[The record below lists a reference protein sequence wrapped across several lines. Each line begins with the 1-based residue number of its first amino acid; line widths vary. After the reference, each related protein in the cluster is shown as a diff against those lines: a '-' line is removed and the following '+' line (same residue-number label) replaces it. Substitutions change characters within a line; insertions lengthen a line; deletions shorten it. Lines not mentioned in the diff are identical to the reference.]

1 MTHCKINSINN
12 IPNKNPKR
20 YFGVTLVELMIA
32 ITIGSI
38 VALGIGS
45 VYTSSKRSYK
55 LQEEFSRLQENGR
68 FAMNFIARF
77 VRGAGYYGCSSALG
91 NMINNIEETDEGLL
105 FQTGIEGFE
114 AAGTAPSETVSTL
127 AEYPSVTTTSSDFAS
142 ITSDI
147 TSTLIGKLKPLP
159 HTDILVARS
168 GESSGIEIVTNND
181 SATFRITYTGG
192 VGGKGCGS
200 NVDKLSGICAGDS
213 LLISDCKKSV
223 AFVVTSTNYMSGAT
237 PPDVKIN
244 HSGTTTNGKTNDE
257 TSFQAGAAGPEFEF
271 EVGSEIVR
279 MTTKIFYIGKGVTGP
294 ALFVRD
300 DIDASGQEL
309 VEGVENLQILYGE
322 DMDAD
327 NVPDHYVP
335 ADKVANFAD
344 VTALHISILL
354 RSVKNLPWRT
364 TTQATR
370 LLGGTTAA
378 TATTITPPVDKRL
391 RKVMSMTIKLRN
403 RAFTL

>member
-1 MTHCKINSINN
+1 MIY
-12 IPNKNPKR
+12 KNPKR
-20 YFGVTLVELMIA
+20 FLGVTLVELMIA

-77 VRGAGYYGCSSALG
+77 VRGAGNYGCSSALG
-91 NMINNIEETDEGLL
+91 NMINNIEEQSEELL
-105 FQTGIEGFE
+105 FQTGIEGYE
-114 AAGTAPSETVSTL
+114 AIGTAPGSTPAAL
-127 AEYPSVTTTSSDFAS
+127 LESPSVTTTTTDFAS

-147 TSTLIGKLKPLP
+147 TSTLINKLKPLP
-159 HTDILVARS
+159 RTDILVARA
-168 GESSGIEIVTNND
+168 GESSGIEILVNND

-192 VGGKGCGS
+192 YGGGGCGGGE
-200 NVDKLSGICAGDS
+200 DKLSGICAGDQ

-223 AFVVTSTNYMSGAT
+223 AFVVTSTHYMTGS

-244 HSGTTTNGKTNDE
+244 HSATTTGGLTNGE
-257 TSFQAGAAGPEFEF
+257 TSFQAGAAGPEYEF
-271 EVGSEIVR
+271 ETGSEIVR
-279 MTTKIFYIGKGVTGP
+279 MTTKFFYIGKGVNGP
-294 ALFVRD
+294 ALFVKD
-300 DIDASGQEL
+300 GLSTAGVEL

-322 DMDAD
+322 DLDAD
-327 NVPDHYVP
+327 NIPNRYVP
-335 ADKVANFAD
+335 ANRVLNFAD
-344 VTALHISILL
+344 VTAIHVSLLL

-364 TTQATR
+364 AQEKPY
-370 LLGGTTAA
+370 LLGGVTDA
-378 TATTITPPVDKRL
+378 TATKITSPEDKRL
-391 RKVMSMTIKLRN
+391 RRTMSMTIKLRN